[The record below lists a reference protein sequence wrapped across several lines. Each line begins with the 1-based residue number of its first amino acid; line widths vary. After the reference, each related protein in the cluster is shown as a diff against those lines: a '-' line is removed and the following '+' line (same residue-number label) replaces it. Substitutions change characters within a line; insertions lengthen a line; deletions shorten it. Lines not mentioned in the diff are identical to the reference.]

1 MCSLLVCAL
10 KYRHSRCAAHHCTPH
25 HCPPPPS
32 DTRRRPVD
40 RPLTR
45 RLVVSMTH
53 TSHHPRVRAV
63 RAALQQSRTRTAA
76 TANDARLTDDSGA
89 GAVAAA
95 VAAVSSIAA
104 SAATPASSSSLPLN
118 ASTYG
123 ASHGEHT
130 NGSGARAPWRR
141 ILYEP
146 QPYPDSH
153 TDESFLSQ
161 LVTNANVRPLSYA
174 SLCIDA
180 CAITQRL
187 AMLAL
192 FLIVFYAQLQLL
204 VSARSVLQLDGA
216 CLVVGMAAV
225 LVMQRAHGEHTSE
238 PWMGQLGQT
247 EPAQVARPGA
257 SRPSECEAS

>member
-1 MCSLLVCAL
+1 
-10 KYRHSRCAAHHCTPH
+10 
-25 HCPPPPS
+25 
-32 DTRRRPVD
+32 
-40 RPLTR
+40 
-45 RLVVSMTH
+45 MTH
-53 TSHHPRVRAV
+53 TSHPRVRAV
-63 RAALQQSRTRTAA
+63 RAALQQSRSRTAA
-76 TANDARLTDDSGA
+76 TTNDARLADDSGA
-89 GAVAAA
+89 GAAAA
-95 VAAVSSIAA
+95 AAAAASAAVSSITA
-104 SAATPASSSSLPLN
+104 SAATPASSSSSLPLN
-118 ASTYG
+118 ASAYG
-123 ASHGEHT
+123 TSHDGHA
-130 NGSGARAPWRR
+130 NGSSARAPWRR

-192 FLIVFYAQLQLL
+192 FLIVFYAQLQRL

-216 CLVVGMAAV
+216 CLIVGMAVV

-238 PWMGQLGQT
+238 PWMGQFGQT
-247 EPAQVARPGA
+247 EPAQFARPGA
-257 SRPSECEAS
+257 SRSSE